1 MRCAFSWATRPATAN
16 GCDPDGNPAGGD
28 IACAVVAPHGVRL
41 LIGDVMG
48 HDQRAAQTAE
58 KVTRAFRRIAAG
70 PDPLQVVAARLHA
83 FVAEHAD
90 GEEFVTAQFVS
101 IPNGDDDA
109 QIVCC
114 GHPPPLLLRD
124 GRVTALDVLPPSPPL
139 GLLDM
144 GGYSPHA
151 DLLGARAGDSV
162 LLYTG
167 GSARPTTTA
176 ALLTHWR
183 SAPRPSPRVR
193 GRASGASS
201 QATACPSCCGT
212 TCSTTSAVTCA
223 MTPRCCT
230 CGSPMHKPGVTALWP
245 RALCAV
251 NNISATGF
259 ASQPIDTLRYGAT
272 IAEGQPSLGPEV
284 TRHGDAN
291 RIGNRSTSHP

>member
-28 IACAVVAPHGVRL
+28 IACAVVAPYGVRL

-162 LLYTG
+162 LLYTDG
-167 GSARPTTTA
+167 VSEAYDDRGLAYPLAERAA
-176 ALLTHWR
+176 ALAAR
-183 SAPRPSPRVR
+183 SRAGGRREQASDRLPELLRDDLLDHVGGNLRDDATLLHLWFADAQAGRHATVATRVV
-193 GRASGASS
+193 SS
-201 QATACPSCCGT
+201 
-212 TCSTTSAVTCA
+212 
-223 MTPRCCT
+223 
-230 CGSPMHKPGVTALWP
+230 
-245 RALCAV
+245 
-251 NNISATGF
+251 
-259 ASQPIDTLRYGAT
+259 
-272 IAEGQPSLGPEV
+272 
-284 TRHGDAN
+284 
-291 RIGNRSTSHP
+291 

>member
-16 GCDPDGNPAGGD
+16 GCDPDGSPADGDSAGGD
-28 IACAVVAPHGVRL
+28 IACAVVGPYGVRL

-48 HDQRAAQTAE
+48 HDPRAAQTAAE
-58 KVTRAFRRIAAG
+58 VTRAFRVIAAR

-101 IPNGDDDA
+101 IPDGDDDA

-144 GGYSPHA
+144 GGYSPRA

-162 LLYTG
+162 LLYTDG
-167 GSARPTTTA
+167 VSEAYDHRGLPYPLAERAA
-176 ALLTHWR
+176 ALAARARAGERREQAGEQLPELLRDDLLDHVGGDLRDDATLLHLWFADAR
-183 SAPRPSPRVR
+183 AGRQAPVATRVV
-193 GRASGASS
+193 S
-201 QATACPSCCGT
+201 
-212 TCSTTSAVTCA
+212 
-223 MTPRCCT
+223 
-230 CGSPMHKPGVTALWP
+230 
-245 RALCAV
+245 
-251 NNISATGF
+251 
-259 ASQPIDTLRYGAT
+259 Y
-272 IAEGQPSLGPEV
+272 
-284 TRHGDAN
+284 
-291 RIGNRSTSHP
+291 

>member
-70 PDPLQVVAARLHA
+70 QDPLQVVAARLHA

-162 LLYTG
+162 LLYTDG
-167 GSARPTTTA
+167 VSEAYDDRGLAYPLAERAA
-176 ALLTHWR
+176 ALAAR
-183 SAPRPSPRVR
+183 SRAGGRREQASDRLPELLRDDLLDHVGGDLRDDATLLHLWFADAQGGRHATVATRVV
-193 GRASGASS
+193 SS
-201 QATACPSCCGT
+201 
-212 TCSTTSAVTCA
+212 
-223 MTPRCCT
+223 
-230 CGSPMHKPGVTALWP
+230 
-245 RALCAV
+245 
-251 NNISATGF
+251 
-259 ASQPIDTLRYGAT
+259 
-272 IAEGQPSLGPEV
+272 
-284 TRHGDAN
+284 
-291 RIGNRSTSHP
+291 